1 MATKENPELTEEEEE
16 KERFWKSMANGEES
30 TADGFW
36 KYILPNVSPPTET
49 INCESP
55 RLTVSE
61 PTNYNNRSYSSGYS
75 GGYYTSG
82 ENLNGSSGFS
92 QGGGGHSNFFAT
104 AKSWR

>member
-1 MATKENPELTEEEEE
+1 MATKENPEMTKEET
-16 KERFWKSMANGEES
+16 ERFWKSMTNGEES

-36 KYILPNVSPPTET
+36 KYLLPNDSPPTET
-49 INCESP
+49 INYNNRIS
-55 RLTVSE
+55 THSK
-61 PTNYNNRSYSSGYS
+61 PTKNYNNRSFSSGYS

-82 ENLNGSSGFS
+82 GNLNGSSGFS

>member
-1 MATKENPELTEEEEE
+1 MATKENPKMTKEET
-16 KERFWKSMANGEES
+16 ERFWKSMTNGEKS

-36 KYILPNVSPPTET
+36 KYLLPNDSPPTKT
-49 INCESP
+49 RGVDNIIS
-55 RLTVSE
+55 THSK

>member
-1 MATKENPELTEEEEE
+1 MATKENPEMTKEET
-16 KERFWKSMANGEES
+16 ERFWKSMTNGEES

-36 KYILPNVSPPTET
+36 KYLLPNNSPPSEIQT
-49 INCESP
+49 IK
-55 RLTVSE
+55 RIIVTVSE

-104 AKSWR
+104 VKSWR

>member
-1 MATKENPELTEEEEE
+1 MATKENPELTKEE
-16 KERFWKSMANGEES
+16 KFNVEEFWK
-30 TADGFW
+30 DV
-36 KYILPNVSPPTET
+36 LPNKPSPPTEIQT
-49 INCESP
+49 IK
-55 RLTVSE
+55 RIILTVSE
-61 PTNYNNRSYSSGYS
+61 PTKNYNNSSFSSGYS